1 MPERRS
7 AVVTLLLAIGGLLA
21 AAAVPGAQAPA
32 CAHGFDVKV
41 PAEWRAAAR
50 LMLLTRDVSLPK
62 NRPVV
67 FEFHATGGSGAD
79 ERLGTYGVVAESE
92 TATGRWKLS
101 VLRVNATR
109 PLRRWLT
116 ANPDRTTVCIRIVT
130 VDDGN
135 RPIERLDWTA
145 RAVEIEAVG
154 RQP

>member
-7 AVVTLLLAIGGLLA
+7 AVFPLMLAIGGLLA
-21 AAAVPGAQAPA
+21 AAAVPRAQAPA
-32 CAHGFDVKV
+32 CPHGFDVKV
-41 PAEWRAAAR
+41 PAEWRTAER

-92 TATGRWKLS
+92 TATGRWNLGL
-101 VLRVNATR
+101 LRVNATR
-109 PLRRWLT
+109 PLRRWLA

-130 VDDGN
+130 VDGAN